1 VSHILARVIVVA
13 AVAAAPLTG
22 IGGCQQS
29 RGPERIVLIVID
41 TLRRDH
47 LSCYG
52 SDTPTPNIDALAAR
66 GQLFTS
72 AFSSF
77 FQTSMSMGS
86 LFTGRTPSLETR
98 DSGGT
103 LPWNGATWCG
113 LARFAEKGASGACVP
128 TSLSTLAEEVG
139 AAGYWTIG
147 VTSNTFLYRPAGFDA
162 GFDDWVEIGST
173 AETSLGGS
181 GGDANSVGHAVH
193 GVSDAARKS
202 WRTRQGKSVNAAVA
216 KALERRPSDHFF
228 LYVHFMDVH
237 DYSLHK
243 IPYEQAVRAAD
254 AAIGALLKELETR
267 GLVNDAVF
275 ILTSDHGQRL
285 GEEHVVPGL
294 PGHMG
299 GPSFDTLLKVPL
311 IVAPPVF
318 EETDRFVRSDDVHRL
333 VKALATA
340 PSGESQDLLPGELFV
355 SEFLYV
361 TYRDRRWKSYHNR
374 GTGDVI
380 LIDLEADPKEMVNVR
395 NAHPDIVEKHTAR
408 AGELT
413 RTLSAQ
419 RAPAGELTEEDLERL
434 RSLGYAE

>member
-1 VSHILARVIVVA
+1 
-13 AVAAAPLTG
+13 
-22 IGGCQQS
+22 
-29 RGPERIVLIVID
+29 
-41 TLRRDH
+41 
-47 LSCYG
+47 
-52 SDTPTPNIDALAAR
+52 
-66 GQLFTS
+66 
-72 AFSSF
+72 
-77 FQTSMSMGS
+77 
-86 LFTGRTPSLETR
+86 
-98 DSGGT
+98 
-103 LPWNGATWCG
+103 
-113 LARFAEKGASGACVP
+113 
-128 TSLSTLAEEVG
+128 
-139 AAGYWTIG
+139 
-147 VTSNTFLYRPAGFDA
+147 
-162 GFDDWVEIGST
+162 
-173 AETSLGGS
+173 
-181 GGDANSVGHAVH
+181 
-193 GVSDAARKS
+193 
-202 WRTRQGKSVNAAVA
+202 VA